1 MLNRRI
7 GKMNDHN
14 DDVDLAPH
22 GFASDLGGIFA
33 SRSRSTCQSLGNFKA
48 VETCASERVVG
59 LDIGRW
65 VGRDGTVG
73 AMGIH
78 HTFVF
83 EQDNHGSDPTS
94 STCQTVNT

>member
-1 MLNRRI
+1 
-7 GKMNDHN
+7 MNGHN
-14 DDVDLAPH
+14 DDVVLAPH
-22 GFASDLGGIFA
+22 GFESDVWGIVVP
-33 SRSRSTCQSLGNFKA
+33 RSGSTRQSSGNFKA
-48 VETCASERVVG
+48 VKTCASERVVR

-94 STCQTVNT
+94 TTCQTVNT